1 MIKRKSWQQRGKS
14 ILKATTVFL
23 TSVSLISMAQLSAC
37 AATSWTFWGDV
48 EEESECEAVYAKTV
62 YKGQSGEFLEIEDS
76 SGEITWSVNKPE
88 LLDISEDGELIPLKV
103 GNAVVTVT
111 VTPDSSETMSKSS
124 TSDEDETE
132 VYEYYISICK
142 KKAYKA
148 IKKARA
154 ALGSAYSQEKRMEKG
169 YYDCSSLIW
178 RSYSPY
184 GITFDETTWAPT
196 AADQGLWCD
205 ENGKTIASKAV
216 QVSSLKLVPG
226 DLIFYAKNADNG
238 RYKKIY
244 HVAMF
249 EGYQAELDEE
259 TGETILSATMID
271 ADGTSVVSR
280 TYSTGNVNSGK
291 SVVIT
296 ARPTK

>member
-14 ILKATTVFL
+14 ILKAATVFF

-37 AATSWTFWGDV
+37 AATTWSFWGDA
-48 EEESECEAVYAKTV
+48 EEESEYQAVYTKTV
-62 YKGQSGEFLEIEDS
+62 YKGQSGEFLDMEDT
-76 SGEITWSVNKPE
+76 SGEITWSVDRPE

-111 VTPDSSETMSKSS
+111 VTPDSSEYVSEKNSAS
-124 TSDEDETE
+124 GEEAE

-216 QVSSLKLVPG
+216 KVSSLKLVPG
-226 DLIFYAKNADNG
+226 DLIFYAKDADNG

-259 TGETILSATMID
+259 TGETTLSATMID